1 MRLFIAITLSDPIKQ
16 ALQDLQTP
24 FRLRRQ
30 RGNFTSFNNL
40 HLTLVFIGECSIQ
53 ETEVIESILEEV
65 KGLPFELTLG
75 ELGNFIKRDGEIWWV
90 GVKPNPHLNKLQ
102 ANITKVLRENDISFE
117 DKKYVPHL
125 TLVRNYKASTQE
137 TLLLSQSKPLSF
149 KVNSFSLMKSERFHD
164 ELQYTEIAAFN
175 LNPDEKVL

>member
-1 MRLFIAITLSDPIKQ
+1 MRLFIAITLSETIKL

-30 RGNFTSFNNL
+30 RGNFTTFNNL

-90 GVKPNPHLNKLQ
+90 GIKPNPYLNKLQ